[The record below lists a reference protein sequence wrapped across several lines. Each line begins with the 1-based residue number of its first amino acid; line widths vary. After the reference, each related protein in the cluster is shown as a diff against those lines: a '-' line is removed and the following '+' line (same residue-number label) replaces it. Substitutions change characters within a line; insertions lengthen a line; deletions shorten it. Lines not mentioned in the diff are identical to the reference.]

1 MTNAVFLMGNLTADP
16 ELRYGTTGT
25 AVCTFTLAHNKR
37 WRTESGEEKERVSFI
52 GCVMFGKRA
61 EAFAK
66 HHSKGTRAFVEGE
79 LAQDTWEDKETGKKR
94 EKTKVHVNSWEF
106 VNGRQEAAPAARP
119 APARTKPAA
128 APDESSATESEAPPT
143 DDDDL
148 PF

>member
-1 MTNAVFLMGNLTADP
+1 MTNKVFLMGNLTADP
-16 ELRYGTTGT
+16 ELRYGPTGT

-79 LAQDTWEDKETGKKR
+79 LAQDTWDDKETGKKR

-106 VNGRQEAAPAARP
+106 VNGRQETSDRPAPSPRPRPAAAQPTPSEAPAA
-119 APARTKPAA
+119 
-128 APDESSATESEAPPT
+128 EAE
-143 DDDDL
+143 DDV

>member
-61 EAFAK
+61 EAFAQ
-66 HHSKGTRAFVEGE
+66 HHKKGTRAFIEGE

-128 APDESSATESEAPPT
+128 APAESEAPPT
-143 DDDDL
+143 DDDDV

>member
-1 MTNAVFLMGNLTADP
+1 MTNTVFLMGNLTADP
-16 ELRYGTTGT
+16 ELRYGPTGT
-25 AVCTFTLAHNKR
+25 AICTFTLAHNKR
-37 WRTESGEEKERVSFI
+37 WRTESGEEKEKVSFI

-79 LAQDTWEDKETGKKR
+79 LAQDTWEEKETGKKR

-106 VNGRQEAAPAARP
+106 VNGRQEGATTPRPARAKPAPAA
-119 APARTKPAA
+119 K
-128 APDESSATESEAPPT
+128 PDESDAPPT
-143 DDDDL
+143 EEDDV